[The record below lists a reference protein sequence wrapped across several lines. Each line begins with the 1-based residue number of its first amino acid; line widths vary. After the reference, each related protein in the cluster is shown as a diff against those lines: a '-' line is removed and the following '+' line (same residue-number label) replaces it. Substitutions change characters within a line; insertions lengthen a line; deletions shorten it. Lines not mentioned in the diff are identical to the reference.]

1 MYVQLCRWGCGYL
14 QVSLW
19 DPLVKHCWRV
29 GLKPA
34 FSNYVTLVKSQA
46 LLSFRCP
53 MYRTGV
59 INIYYLTLS
68 LLWALRES
76 VYGQHNVWWH
86 SAWHILR
93 ALMLA
98 GIIYYPE
105 VEVSALFGPWLLHLA
120 SVHFSLASA
129 WNLPFLCPKPPTL
142 SFKMGRG
149 SLSEK
154 TCVTPFT
161 FSPLYTDMSL
171 FLLQ

>member
-1 MYVQLCRWGCGYL
+1 
-14 QVSLW
+14 
-19 DPLVKHCWRV
+19 
-29 GLKPA
+29 
-34 FSNYVTLVKSQA
+34 
-46 LLSFRCP
+46 

-120 SVHFSLASA
+120 SLSSFPWPLPGICPSSVPSLQLCLSRWVEGLLLRSPVWPHLHSHLYIQICLYFFSS
-129 WNLPFLCPKPPTL
+129 NCTIKFL
-142 SFKMGRG
+142 GRAMMPDLTCV
-149 SLSEK
+149 SLSI
-154 TCVTPFT
+154 CTP
-161 FSPLYTDMSL
+161 SRAL
-171 FLLQ
+171 